1 MKEKIY
7 TIPITE
13 VFEKETFCPFCDLYQ
28 KLETEAVKYAV
39 GPAMMEPDF
48 RALTNRKGF
57 CKKHIAD
64 IESESKALALSLM
77 LKTHLETLSA
87 ILDKEITESKK
98 KMFSKQTTP
107 SSLDGIANEIDKTVH
122 ACTICDKINH
132 SFDRYVDTFFHLI
145 ATEESFRQVFRNTG
159 GFCFEHFSLL
169 LNEGKHKLKEGAY
182 LEFSRQL
189 IANQKEKMEKHYQNI
204 LDFIDQFDYRN
215 ANKPPKAPRD
225 TVYQCCKLLNGVFE
239 QKQKKL
245 EDI

>member
-28 KLETEAVKYAV
+28 RLETEAVKYAV

-48 RALTNRKGF
+48 RAVTNQKGF
-57 CKKHIAD
+57 CQKHIAD

-77 LKTHLETLSA
+77 LKTHLESLAA
-87 ILDKEITESKK
+87 ILDKEITEPKK
-98 KMFSKQTTP
+98 KMFSKQSVP
-107 SSLDGIANEIDKTVH
+107 SSLDGIAQSIDQTVH
-122 ACTICDKINH
+122 ACTICDKIHH

-145 ATEESFRQVFRNTG
+145 ATEESFRDVLRRTN
-159 GFCFEHFSLL
+159 GFCMEHFSLL
-169 LNEGKHKLKEGAY
+169 LSEGKQKLKENVY

-189 IANQKEKMEKHYQNI
+189 IANQKKKMDKHYQNL

-225 TVYQCCKLLNGVFE
+225 TVYQCCQFLNGVFE

-245 EDI
+245 DDI

>member
-1 MKEKIY
+1 
-7 TIPITE
+7 
-13 VFEKETFCPFCDLYQ
+13 
-28 KLETEAVKYAV
+28 
-39 GPAMMEPDF
+39 MMEPDF
-48 RALTNRKGF
+48 RAVTNRKGF

-87 ILDKEITESKK
+87 ILDKEITEPKK
-98 KMFSKQTTP
+98 KMFSKQTAP
-107 SSLDGIANEIDKTVH
+107 SSLDGISGEIDKTVH
-122 ACTICDKINH
+122 DCTICGKISH

-145 ATEESFRQVFRNTG
+145 ATEESFREMFRNTG

-169 LNEGKHKLKEGAY
+169 LSEGKHKLKEGAY

>member
-13 VFEKETFCPFCDLYQ
+13 VFEKKTFCPFCDLYQ

-48 RALTNRKGF
+48 RAVTNRKGF
-57 CKKHIAD
+57 CQKHIAD
-64 IESESKALALSLM
+64 MESESKALALSLM
-77 LKTHLETLSA
+77 LKTHLEALSA
-87 ILDKEITESKK
+87 ILDREITEPKK
-98 KMFSKQTTP
+98 KMFSRQTAP
-107 SSLDGIANEIDKTVH
+107 SSLDKITADIEKTVH

-132 SFDRYVDTFFHLI
+132 SFERYVDTFFHLI
-145 ATEESFRQVFRNTG
+145 ASEESFREVFRKTD

-169 LNEGKHKLKEGAY
+169 LSEGKRKLKESAY
-182 LEFSRQL
+182 LDFARQL
-189 IANQKEKMEKHYQNI
+189 IANQKEKMGKQYQQV

-215 ANKPPKAPRD
+215 ADKPSKAPRD
-225 TVYQCCKLLNGVFE
+225 TVYQCCKLLNGAFE